1 MSYTAEE
8 RETIIRTDDVSEE
21 WSIYT
26 RQRKVINKL
35 TKLGYAPLSVE
46 MEGDTIVSCEFS
58 IPINKISFRNA
69 TSKERTYTEEQKEKL
84 RQRLAHARANRN
96 N

>member
-1 MSYTAEE
+1 MKEKLLYTQM
-8 RETIIRTDDVSEE
+8 I

-35 TKLGYAPLSVE
+35 TKLGYTPFNVE
-46 MEGDTIVSCEFS
+46 LEGEHIVCCEIT

-69 TSKERTYTEEQKEKL
+69 ITKERTYTDEQKEEM
-84 RQRLAHARANRN
+84 RNRLASARSNKK
-96 N
+96 

>member
-1 MSYTAEE
+1 MAYTADG
-8 RETIIRTDDVSEE
+8 RETIIHSDDLSET

-35 TKLGYAPLSVE
+35 TKLGYTPFNVE
-46 MEGDTIVSCEFS
+46 LEGEHIVCCEFT

-69 TSKERTYTEEQKEKL
+69 ITKERTYTDEQKEEM
-84 RQRLAHARANRN
+84 RNRLASARSNKK
-96 N
+96 